1 MKLAEKVKIYF
12 QNLPEKALHVVLDNY
27 SPGNKHIYLQNQP
40 KSIKERKISGLIQQL
55 AKIDEWQDF
64 LSSQNEKFQ
73 VIDLSDYLLEKASLS
88 KDIYV
93 SKEQFC

>member
-1 MKLAEKVKIYF
+1 MLYLIIIHLAIK
-12 QNLPEKALHVVLDNY
+12 
-27 SPGNKHIYLQNQP
+27 IYLQNQP
-40 KSIKERKISGLIQQL
+40 KSIKEREISGLIQQL